1 MDGIKTPIMIL
12 RSKTERWLWWSK
24 STSWLLEND
33 IIEAYFWQTF
43 DGFNS
48 STLSD
53 HIGCGRGINRKNPGK
68 FEERICPHH
77 WNAAEDP
84 NLA

>member
-33 IIEAYFWQTF
+33 IIEAYFWV
-43 DGFNS
+43 
-48 STLSD
+48 
-53 HIGCGRGINRKNPGK
+53 GISFVR
-68 FEERICPHH
+68 R
-77 WNAAEDP
+77 
-84 NLA
+84 